1 MYRRDCEKLGIRR
14 EFVGHFGRDSGFE
27 ECGDYVCAFG
37 VIDPKWEVSL
47 RGKLRLF
54 QEVGNQMFEPSQV
67 VRDRWA
73 GRDLI
78 GNISGLGLESAVTEK
93 RAMEKSHRR
102 RLLEEESTAYAL

>member
-1 MYRRDCEKLGIRR
+1 MSVR
-14 EFVGHFGRDSGFE
+14 F
-27 ECGDYVCAFG
+27 FG